1 MNAMLDLVFPVRGE
15 TLAEDH
21 ALPLWQALRS
31 VLPWLDEEPEA
42 AILPLGGLANG
53 PGLRYVG
60 GRARLVLRVPE
71 HRAASAD
78 SLAGAVLQAGGE
90 LSIGRP
96 ARRALGPA
104 RVVHAAR
111 VDFAAG
117 DETLFVERCREA
129 LAERGMSA
137 EIVCGR
143 ARRVCGEQGMVAGH
157 PVMLYGLSAGQ
168 TVDLQQRGLG
178 FHRKL
183 GFGIFVPHKSVAAVG
198 E

>member
-1 MNAMLDLVFPVRGE
+1 MTTMLDLVFPVRGE

-21 ALPLWQALRS
+21 ALPLWQALRA

-42 AILPLGGLANG
+42 AILPLGGLAIG

-78 SLAGAVLQAGGE
+78 FLAGATLQAGGE
-90 LSIGRP
+90 LSVGKP
-96 ARRALGPA
+96 VRRALGPA

-111 VDFAAG
+111 VDFAVG
-117 DETLFVERCREA
+117 DEALFVERCRA
-129 LAERGMSA
+129 SLAERGMNA

-143 ARRVCGEQGMVAGH
+143 VRRALGEQGVVAGH
-157 PVMLYGLSAGQ
+157 PVMLYGLTSEQ